1 MQAGNCKNLISL
13 FDQICYLE
21 WWAVLVLPQKSFHL
35 KWRPREIK
43 MDKNSKTT
51 WLISVGSKSR
61 LNFKHFAKLVWVSV
75 AYIARIWSLFTIL
88 LCLLSAEWPLAEKFQ
103 WNAALSAVS
112 RTFNIFFALFSRN
125 VFRFLL
131 KLDLFSTYKMVNN
144 MVIMALAKK
153 KPAKKQAK
161 TNDLGTQ
168 HVVSISPSFHPS
180 SRPEP
185 DLNNQSSLPGVY
197 STQSLFHVLL
207 EQPCCTFVYFGF

>member
-1 MQAGNCKNLISL
+1 MLC
-13 FDQICYLE
+13 DLE
-21 WWAVLVLPQKSFHL
+21 WWAVLGLPQKSFHL

-51 WLISVGSKSR
+51 WLISVGWKSR
-61 LNFKHFAKLVWVSV
+61 LNFRHFAKLVWASV
-75 AYIARIWSLFTIL
+75 IPICIARIWSLFTIL
-88 LCLLSAEWPLAEKFQ
+88 LCLLSADWPLAETFQ

-131 KLDLFSTYKMVNN
+131 KWDLFSTYKMVNN

-168 HVVSISPSFHPS
+168 QVCPSVHPS
-180 SRPEP
+180 I
-185 DLNNQSSLPGVY
+185 
-197 STQSLFHVLL
+197 HLL
-207 EQPCCTFVYFGF
+207 VQIQN